1 MAAGEFSERGRVILV
16 SVQKGDYIKR
26 IQKKR
31 IFKIII
37 IITVIM
43 SIIIILLIL
52 SKIIDHNFYN
62 LQLRLLP
69 CQQLENES
77 ISQS

>member
-1 MAAGEFSERGRVILV
+1 MV

-37 IITVIM
+37 MIITVIM